1 MKLDIWVGATA
12 TKAGCALTEGEGT
25 LTHMLT
31 VALSTESG
39 PFDTI
44 AGLPVHPLV
53 VHGAVVLLPLAALG
67 VLALVLVRRWRGVF
81 GWLTLAGL
89 AAGAGAAI
97 VAEESGEA
105 LAARVGMPA
114 EHAEWGERLPPVA
127 VALFIVTLVWFLV
140 ARRAARRQ
148 GAGGAPQGASAMV
161 TVGGILA
168 AVLAVATIAVT
179 GPP

>member
-127 VALFIVTLVWFLV
+127 VALFIVTLGASISTPMPNVV
-140 ARRAARRQ
+140 SVGGGGGG
-148 GAGGAPQGASAMV
+148 GAGGSGPLGTAASGPTGASGNSFSM
-161 TVGGILA
+161 
-168 AVLAVATIAVT
+168 
-179 GPP
+179 